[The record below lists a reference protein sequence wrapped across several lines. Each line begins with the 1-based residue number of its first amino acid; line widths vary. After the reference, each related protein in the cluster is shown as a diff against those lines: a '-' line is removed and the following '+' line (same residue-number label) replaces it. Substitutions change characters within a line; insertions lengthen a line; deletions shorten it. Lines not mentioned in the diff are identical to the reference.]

1 MFESLKIMR
10 MANALAA
17 HSGARL
23 GVIAQNIANAD
34 TPGFKAQDLPEFAV
48 TWAEAGAGGAGMKAT
63 RPGHSDTSVPAAE
76 PMAMRRD
83 GPASPN
89 GNTVSLQDEMVRAA
103 QVRQDHD
110 MALAVYKNA
119 GDILRAA
126 LGRR

>member
-1 MFESLKIMR
+1 MFRSLEIMR

-23 GVIAQNIANAD
+23 GLIAQNIANAD
-34 TPGFKAQDLPEFAV
+34 TPGFKARDLPEFAA
-48 TWAEAGAGGAGMKAT
+48 TWAGGAGMKAT
-63 RPGHSDTSVPAAE
+63 RPGHSGTIANAAE
-76 PMAMRRD
+76 PMSLRRD

>member
-1 MFESLKIMR
+1 MFESLEIMR

-34 TPGFKAQDLPEFAV
+34 TPGFKTQDLPDFAA
-48 TWAEAGAGGAGMKAT
+48 TWAEAGGDGMKAT
-63 RPGHSDTSVPAAE
+63 RPGHNGTMATSAE

>member
-1 MFESLKIMR
+1 MFGSLEIMR

-34 TPGFKAQDLPEFAV
+34 TPGFKAQDLPDSAA
-48 TWAEAGAGGAGMKAT
+48 TWAEAGGDGMKAT
-63 RPGHSDTSVPAAE
+63 RPGHNGTMATTAE